1 MSVFARSISV
11 TVHVM
16 ALLEIERL
24 TAGYGDAVVLEA
36 ISLTIDEGESI
47 AILGRNGVGKTTL
60 MLTLMGHTRRF
71 SGELR
76 WSGKPFTHVAP
87 SERVALG
94 FGWVPQERDIF
105 PSLTVEE
112 NLLVA
117 RRRGYF
123 DLAAV
128 YGLFPRLKERRR
140 NRGDKLSGG
149 EQQML
154 AIGRALMTNPQ
165 LLLLDEPFEG
175 LAPVI
180 VEELETTLR
189 GLRRDHGFAIVI
201 VEQHAEDALRLSD
214 RAIILD
220 RGRIVLTDGADA
232 LLKDFDRVRT
242 WIAI

>member
-1 MSVFARSISV
+1 MP
-11 TVHVM
+11 
-16 ALLEIERL
+16 LLEVSGL
-24 TAGYGDAVVLEA
+24 TAGYGDAVVLDGVTLSVA
-36 ISLTIDEGESI
+36 EGEGL

-60 MLTLMGHTRRF
+60 MLALMGHARCFRGDMRF
-71 SGELR
+71 AGVS
-76 WSGKPFTHVAP
+76 FADVAP

-94 FGWVPQERDIF
+94 LGWVPQERDIF

-112 NLLVA
+112 NLRVA
-117 RRRGYF
+117 GRAGRF
-123 DLAAV
+123 
-128 YGLFPRLKERRR
+128 GLEAIYTMFPRLKERRR

-154 AIGRALMTNPQ
+154 AIGRTLMTNPR

-180 VEELETTLR
+180 VEEIEATLHTLR
-189 GLRRDHGFAIVI
+189 RNHGFAVAI

-220 RGRIVLTDGADA
+220 RGRIVLEDRADV
-232 LLKDFDRVRT
+232 LLNDFDRVQS
-242 WIAI
+242 WIAV

>member
-1 MSVFARSISV
+1 MR
-11 TVHVM
+11 
-16 ALLEIERL
+16 LLEVTNL
-24 TAGYGDAVVLEA
+24 TAGYGDAVVLDGV
-36 ISLTIDEGESI
+36 SLTIDEGQGL

-60 MLTLMGHTRRF
+60 MLTLMGHARRLDGDMTF
-71 SGELR
+71 AGS
-76 WSGKPFTHVAP
+76 SFTHVGP

-94 FGWVPQERDIF
+94 LGWVPQERDVF

-117 RRRGYF
+117 ARPGRF
-123 DLAAV
+123 NVAEV
-128 YGLFPRLKERRR
+128 YKLFPRLQERRR
-140 NRGDKLSGG
+140 NMGDKLSGG

-154 AIGRALMTNPQ
+154 SIGRTLMTNPR

-180 VEELETTLR
+180 VEEIEATLHV
-189 GLRRDHGFAIVI
+189 LRREHGFAVAL

-220 RGRIVLTDGADA
+220 RGRIVLEDDA
-232 LLKDFDRVRT
+232 AVLLKDFDRVQK
-242 WIAI
+242 WIAV

>member
-1 MSVFARSISV
+1 MR
-11 TVHVM
+11 
-16 ALLEIERL
+16 LLVVSNL
-24 TAGYGDAVVLEA
+24 TAGYGDAVVLDG
-36 ISLTIDEGESI
+36 ISLAIEEGQGL

-60 MLTLMGHTRRF
+60 MLTLMGHARRLDGDMKF
-71 SGELR
+71 AGS
-76 WSGKPFTHVAP
+76 SFTHVGP

-94 FGWVPQERDIF
+94 LGWVPQERDVF

-117 RRRGYF
+117 ARPGRFNVGEVF
-123 DLAAV
+123 K
-128 YGLFPRLKERRR
+128 LFPRLQERRR
-140 NRGDKLSGG
+140 NMGDKLSGG

-154 AIGRALMTNPQ
+154 SIGRTLMTNPR

-180 VEELETTLR
+180 VEEIEATLHV
-189 GLRRDHGFAIVI
+189 LRHEHGFAVAL

-220 RGRIVLTDGADA
+220 RGRIVLEDDAAA
-232 LLKDFDRVRT
+232 LLNDFDRVQK
-242 WIAI
+242 WIAV

>member
-1 MSVFARSISV
+1 MR
-11 TVHVM
+11 
-16 ALLEIERL
+16 LLEVTNL
-24 TAGYGDAVVLEA
+24 TAGYGDAVVLDGV
-36 ISLTIDEGESI
+36 SLTIDEGQGL

-60 MLTLMGHTRRF
+60 MLTLMGHARRLDGDMTF
-71 SGELR
+71 AGS
-76 WSGKPFTHVAP
+76 SFTHVGP

-94 FGWVPQERDIF
+94 LGWVPQERDVF

-117 RRRGYF
+117 ARPGRF
-123 DLAAV
+123 NVAEV
-128 YGLFPRLKERRR
+128 YKLFPRLQERRR
-140 NRGDKLSGG
+140 NMGDKLSGG

-154 AIGRALMTNPQ
+154 AIGRTLMTNPR

-180 VEELETTLR
+180 VEEIEATLHV
-189 GLRRDHGFAIVI
+189 LRHEHGFAVAL

-220 RGRIVLTDGADA
+220 RGRIVLEDDA
-232 LLKDFDRVRT
+232 AVLLKDFDRVQK
-242 WIAI
+242 WIAV